1 MVIICLIRKTGNL
14 VQFWVGPLTLKSLT
28 NNNLIMFWD
37 NREEEEAFKV
47 RPKVE
52 EKNQVISNQ
61 PDMEE
66 VVGKINTITEQINL
80 MSKYLSYLSQKFD
93 KTIDSAITYDN
104 TLDNI
109 ENRINTLK
117 NKIESLEI
125 VSPDVDLAEDR
136 NRAI

>member
-1 MVIICLIRKTGNL
+1 
-14 VQFWVGPLTLKSLT
+14 
-28 NNNLIMFWD
+28 MFWD
-37 NREEEEAFKV
+37 NRKEEESFGFK
-47 RPKVE
+47 PKVE
-52 EKNQVISNQ
+52 GKTQVISNQ

-66 VVGKINTITEQINL
+66 VLGKINTITDQINL

-104 TLDNI
+104 TLDQI
-109 ENRINTLK
+109 ENRINSLK
-117 NKIESLEI
+117 NKIEDLEI